1 MSILS
6 SRKIFDLINGK
17 FAHIRLLQI
26 STSFSSP
33 AGLYVRASV
42 FAVETF
48 CLWFLKKLL
57 ETGFCRLSFFLK
69 PLTLGK
75 TYLIQRQDNSVD
87 NCHRGSEAVKLEQ
100 SPAVPVLYPI
110 LFVLSP
116 FFQSLNVWVFFFMQG
131 YHAFTIKN
139 SAGIKELKVFE

>member
-17 FAHIRLLQI
+17 FAHIRLLLLTRGIICQSI
-26 STSFSSP
+26 CICCGDVLLVIFKEI
-33 AGLYVRASV
+33 VRN
-42 FAVETF
+42 
-48 CLWFLKKLL
+48 WFLPFK
-57 ETGFCRLSFFLK
+57 FFFK

>member
-1 MSILS
+1 MLV
-6 SRKIFDLINGK
+6 IFKEI
-17 FAHIRLLQI
+17 
-26 STSFSSP
+26 
-33 AGLYVRASV
+33 VRN
-42 FAVETF
+42 
-48 CLWFLKKLL
+48 WFLPFK
-57 ETGFCRLSFFLK
+57 FFFK